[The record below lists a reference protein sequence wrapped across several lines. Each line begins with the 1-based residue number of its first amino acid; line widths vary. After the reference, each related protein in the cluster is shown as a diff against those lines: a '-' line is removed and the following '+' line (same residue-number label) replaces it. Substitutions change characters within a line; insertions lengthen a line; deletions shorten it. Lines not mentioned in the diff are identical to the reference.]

1 MHSQNPS
8 PQLWTG
14 RVIMHVDMNAFF
26 PTCEEIRDSSLKGK
40 PHAVIMTPEREG
52 TITRG
57 AVASCSYEARRY
69 GVRSAMSLIKAKEL
83 CPDLILKP
91 VDKQY
96 YSQISNKVMAL
107 LEEYTD
113 ILEKASIDEAY
124 LDCSNK
130 IKLQQLPQMQ
140 FTSNIQQLH
149 KIDRKKENT
158 QSYSLST
165 NGVKMPFTVEEHAL
179 RIKASIK
186 EQCNGLVCSIGVA
199 PTKSAAKIASDFVKP
214 DGLTVVYSHNLLQFL
229 EPLEVNKISGIGTKT
244 NQILKQMGIKTI
256 GQLAKYNV
264 QFLIEKFGKK
274 NGLWMW
280 YVANGKDNE
289 PVRQRE
295 DSLSLSAE
303 KTLLEPS
310 RDKNMILEYLVNEL
324 VGIVY
329 GRVKES
335 GYEFRTVGIKLVKSN
350 FVIETREIT
359 LPTYSDDKDTIVAAL
374 SPLLEKFSLDKK
386 NNINNNNSGN
396 TNKFGELD
404 FPFVR
409 KIGIKVSN
417 LSKKGKEKMSHQKTL
432 FDYMN

>member
-1 MHSQNPS
+1 
-8 PQLWTG
+8 
-14 RVIMHVDMNAFF
+14 
-26 PTCEEIRDSSLKGK
+26 
-40 PHAVIMTPEREG
+40 
-52 TITRG
+52 
-57 AVASCSYEARRY
+57 
-69 GVRSAMSLIKAKEL
+69 
-83 CPDLILKP
+83 
-91 VDKQY
+91 
-96 YSQISNKVMAL
+96 
-107 LEEYTD
+107 D

-130 IKLQQLPQMQ
+130 IKLQQPPQMQ
-140 FTSNIQQLH
+140 FTSNFQQLH
-149 KIDRKKENT
+149 KIDRKKENA
-158 QSYSLST
+158 QSCSLST
-165 NGVKMPFTVEEHAL
+165 NGVKLSFTVEEYAL

-386 NNINNNNSGN
+386 NNINNNSGN